1 MIDLDVLLSSKEK
14 ITLEVKKAAGGLP
27 KSTWETYSSFANT
40 RGGTA
45 LLGVEEVD
53 FNLKVVGISNP
64 DQMVKDIWNT
74 LHNPQKVSSN
84 ILYDEHVYSME
95 YEGKTIVLIEVP
107 RANRQDK
114 PVYVGTDM
122 FQGSFRRNGDGDYHC
137 RPEEVLAMV
146 RDKVDESIDGKV
158 LENLLLTD
166 LNGDSIRHYRT
177 MFRNTKP
184 NHVWNNLSDEQFL
197 VKIGAAQKGSD
208 NTIHPTLAGF
218 LFLVISLRLPMKCL
232 ISSWII
238 GNAWRLTP
246 AGLTGFVSVM
256 PTGAGICLTFTSES
270 LIKWQLMWKSH
281 LSSTAIWQ
289 ESGFKRP
296 ELVECLDPDRVTLTL
311 QIETAAQDDVND
323 VNSDGKLQ

>member
-1 MIDLDVLLSSKEK
+1 M
-14 ITLEVKKAAGGLP
+14 
-27 KSTWETYSSFANT
+27 
-40 RGGTA
+40 
-45 LLGVEEVD
+45 EEVD

-270 LIKWQLMWKSH
+270 LIK
-281 LSSTAIWQ
+281 
-289 ESGFKRP
+289 
-296 ELVECLDPDRVTLTL
+296 
-311 QIETAAQDDVND
+311 
-323 VNSDGKLQ
+323 